1 MLAFSP
7 MVIFYRSMMRRA
19 ADLRK
24 PQIGRTQTLL
34 VSVRGRP

>member
-7 MVIFYRSMMRRA
+7 KGYFYRSMMRRA

-24 PQIGRTQTLL
+24 PPISRTQTLL
-34 VSVRGRP
+34 VSAGGVS

>member
-7 MVIFYRSMMRRA
+7 KGYFYRSMMRRA

-24 PQIGRTQTLL
+24 PPINRTQTPL

>member
-7 MVIFYRSMMRRA
+7 KVIFYRSMMRRA

-24 PQIGRTQTLL
+24 PQTDTPQTPL
-34 VSVRGRP
+34 VSVRGQP

>member
-7 MVIFYRSMMRRA
+7 KDYFYRSMMRRA

-24 PQIGRTQTLL
+24 PQTDTPQTPL
-34 VSVRGRP
+34 VYANGVP